1 MDFLTENAVF
11 NCAAGGV
18 IRCSDSGNS
27 SVKFK
32 GAALLTTGATVKSKI
47 GVCSI
52 LTAAAQGTPQPCKC
66 QLTAWSG
73 FAPNKTSNGKPL
85 LLQIAKNPCVVGG
98 IISASV
104 SGVMGSVTTG
114 IAPFA
119 MNIAAAEIV
128 KPAPVQKNSASAQIQ
143 PAAVTADKKI
153 SVAAGT
159 AAVTAGKNLA
169 QENSQ
174 AVAQDERKNLLCP
187 YSSGSAKCKG
197 CAYPQAGTQ
206 VDNDAAKLFANYSKH
221 TQDAANRDAC
231 DAHYYEI
238 FAQYG
243 KTHWSYQS
251 HHIISGNQIFA
262 PHVELVRLANFYGY
276 DINNALNCIRL
287 VSRED
292 DYGQKPGGK
301 AASAY
306 DAMSLSKIQW
316 HLGGHSYRF
325 SPEESQ
331 RIRAQINFYTKQNFS
346 GELKNYAQLVSAEL
360 DKIETALRGRAVCR
374 NTDRQKA
381 AFLKRMDN
389 LSAKV
394 RAKLAAFTEKPQR
407 SFPYFVSKEAY
418 AFAFDLPR
426 TVKIVLLSRAGDDF
440 VFEKFRAEIDGNLV
454 FKPVAAKNLSN
465 PKSFAL
471 DSPRSK
477 IESVVF
483 CENVE
488 LFILADGVSFDDI
501 NFLPSNESFV
511 KKIGGG
517 FKSGTEFLQNHA
529 AEIVVWAREMRA
541 KFQYAAPKQKI
552 RERLA
557 AGGFSA

>member
-11 NCAAGGV
+11 NCVAGGV
-18 IRCSDSGNS
+18 IQCKDSGNS
-27 SVKFK
+27 SVKFN
-32 GAALLTTGATVKSKI
+32 GAALLTTGAAVKSKFGI
-47 GVCSI
+47 CAI
-52 LTAAAQGTPQPCKC
+52 LTAEAEGTSQPCQC
-66 QLTAWSG
+66 QLTAWLG
-73 FAPNKTSNGKPL
+73 FAPNKLSNGKPL
-85 LLQIAKNPCVVGG
+85 LMQTSTNICGVGG
-98 IISASV
+98 LISASV
-104 SGVMGSVTTG
+104 SGAFMRVTTG
-114 IAPFA
+114 IAPLA
-119 MNIAAAEIV
+119 TNIAAAETV
-128 KPAPVQKNSASAQIQ
+128 KPSPAQKNSASAQTQ
-143 PAAVTADKKI
+143 TAADKKI
-153 SVAAGT
+153 PAAVAA
-159 AAVTAGKNLA
+159 
-169 QENSQ
+169 ESSQ

-187 YSSGSAKCKG
+187 YSSDSAKCKS

-206 VDNDAAKLFANYSKH
+206 VDNDAAKLFANYTKH

-262 PHVELVRLANFYGY
+262 PHTELVRLANFYGY

-316 HLGGHSYRF
+316 HLGGHSYKF

-381 AFLKRMDN
+381 AFLQRMNN

-394 RAKLAAFTEKPQR
+394 KAKLAAFTDKPQR

-426 TVKIVLLSRAGDDF
+426 TVKIILLSRAGDDF

-454 FKPVAAKNLSN
+454 FKPVEAKNLSN

-471 DSPRSK
+471 DSTRSK
-477 IESVVF
+477 IESVIF

-488 LFILADGVSFDDI
+488 LFILADGVSFADI
-501 NFLPSNESFV
+501 NFIQRDESFV
-511 KKIGGG
+511 KKIGGDL
-517 FKSGTEFLQNHA
+517 KSGTEFLQSHA
-529 AEIVVWAREMRA
+529 AEIVVWAREMRT